1 MFISFG
7 WSVIEFDLRRREEE
21 GEDDL
26 DDDLE
31 EADEDLED
39 FRDLLD
45 FAKAASAA
53 LKLDFLSSGSF
64 LMFNFAGFEVE
75 ARLISLFCNGAVL
88 RLTGLSSSRL
98 FRRGIPSG
106 VEDLDRLLRDLEDF
120 ELPEEER
127 RRRLRLG
134 LRLLLRLDEDLEE
147 DLEDP
152 EE

>member
-1 MFISFG
+1 MFAC
-7 WSVIEFDLRRREEE
+7 EFDLRRREDE
-21 GEDDL
+21 GEEDL

-31 EADEDLED
+31 DAEEDFDD
-39 FRDLLD
+39 FRDLFD
-45 FAKAASAA
+45 FARAASAA
-53 LKLDFLSSGSF
+53 LRFTFLSSGSF
-64 LMFNFAGFEVE
+64 LIFIFAGFDVE
-75 ARLISLFCNGAVL
+75 ARLISLFCKGAVL

-98 FRRGIPSG
+98 LRLGIPSG
-106 VEDLDRLLRDLEDF
+106 VDDLDRDLLRDLEDF

-127 RRRLRLG
+127 RRRLRFG